1 MTIYTDLRPK
11 ADQSHSRHPLFER
24 ALSDQAYARRL
35 ETDTRAA
42 LEEMVGPLPGGVDYR
57 VVTDTDKV
65 AYLHIPQQPS
75 QGEVSDADLHAAQ
88 GGSTLFCL
96 SVGVTI
102 AGITGAFD

>member
-1 MTIYTDLRPK
+1 MTTRTDLRFK
-11 ADQSHSRHPLFER
+11 TDQSHAPHAFYER
-24 ALSDQAYARRL
+24 ALKDPVYSKRL

-42 LEEMVGPLPGGVDYR
+42 LEEMVGPLPEGVEFR
-57 VVTDTDKV
+57 VVADTDKI

-75 QGEVSDADLHAAQ
+75 EREVSDADLHAAQ

-96 SVGVTI
+96 SVGATI

>member
-1 MTIYTDLRPK
+1 MTTRTGLQLK
-11 ADQSHSRHPLFER
+11 ADQSHLRHPFYER
-24 ALSDQAYARRL
+24 ALTDQAYARRL

-42 LEEMVGPLPGGVDYR
+42 LEEMVGPLPEGVEYR
-57 VVTDTDKV
+57 LVSDTEKV

-75 QGEVSDADLHAAQ
+75 EGEVSDADLHAAQ